1 MGCISHLA
9 HKGGKVGAKC
19 CTCALQ
25 SIQSTHN
32 DGTLP
37 SVVAKFGSEDGL
49 YFLLDR
55 CGDVCVQDVTGLYL
69 QVIKCSKH

>member
-1 MGCISHLA
+1 MGT
-9 HKGGKVGAKC
+9 KR

-25 SIQSTHN
+25 SIQNLHN
-32 DGTLP
+32 DGILS
-37 SVVAKFGSEDGL
+37 SVIAKLGSEDGS